1 MPVLIRRAEGSCL
14 PATRARRR
22 RAPLQRPLE
31 PHDELDA
38 QAICDAEEH
47 LDGDVLLAL
56 LDAGVVHGV
65 HADRLRHL
73 GARDA
78 EGAPKASQVLAE
90 QGESLQGAGVDL
102 GGHVDDVTP
111 CVRPP
116 EEVTYDL

>member
-1 MPVLIRRAEGSCL
+1 MGHAEG
-14 PATRARRR
+14 A
-22 RAPLQRPLE
+22 
-31 PHDELDA
+31 
-38 QAICDAEEH
+38 AE
-47 LDGDVLLAL
+47 
-56 LDAGVVHGV
+56 
-65 HADRLRHL
+65 